1 MKAKEV
7 VSEMWSALMTNSDPG
22 VIDQYVNTEYR
33 QHSPY
38 VKNGSDGLRDLLATL
53 RPDYRYEPIRF
64 IGDDDFVVMHGI
76 HHNWLN
82 NIMTGGEAVIGVDI
96 FRVENDQIAEHW
108 DASVP
113 IAPATVSGRSQI
125 DGPTEIQKPE
135 LTETSK
141 KIGERYV
148 TDILINKN
156 FEKID
161 ELVDTEVIQHN
172 PSIGDGLTALKD
184 ALKNS
189 EKEYK
194 RIHRSV
200 AEGEFVAI
208 QSEGAIRGQVHT
220 FWDIARIDTAGKI
233 VEQWQVAAVF
243 PDVVP
248 HTNGPF

>member
-7 VSEMWSALMTNSDPG
+7 VSEMWSALMTNNDPG
-22 VIDQYVNTEYR
+22 VIEKYVNPHYR

-38 VKNGSDGLRDLLATL
+38 VKNGPDGLRDLLATL
-53 RPDYRYEPIRF
+53 RPDYSYEPIRF

-82 NIMTGGEAVIGVDI
+82 NVMTGGEAVVGIDI

-113 IAPATVSGRSQI
+113 LAPASVSGRSQF
-125 DGPTEIQKPE
+125 DGQTEIKNPK
-135 LTETSK
+135 LTEISK
-141 KIGERYV
+141 KIGSDYV
-148 TDILINKN
+148 NHILIDR
-156 FEKID
+156 KID
-161 ELVDTEVIQHN
+161 EINQFVSEDVIQHN
-172 PSIGDGLTALKD
+172 PAIGDGVIALKKVLISD
-184 ALKNS
+184 

-194 RIHRSV
+194 KIFRVV
-200 AEGEFVAI
+200 AEGEFVAV
-208 QSEGAIRGQVHT
+208 QSEGAIREQVHT
-220 FWDIARIDTAGKI
+220 FWDVFRIDTNGKI

-248 HTNGPF
+248 HNNGPF